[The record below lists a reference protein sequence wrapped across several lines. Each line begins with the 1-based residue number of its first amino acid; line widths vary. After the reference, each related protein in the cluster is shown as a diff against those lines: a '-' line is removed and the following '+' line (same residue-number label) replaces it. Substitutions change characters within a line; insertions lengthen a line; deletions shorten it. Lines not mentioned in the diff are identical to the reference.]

1 MGENSIQALFGC
13 TINVFP
19 QITGGMFMKR
29 FLVAVALFSLFCLP
43 AMAADAPAFEI
54 FGGYSLIHSMD
65 NDKLDLSSQ
74 TANGFLAAAEI
85 NVHRNFGIV
94 GEFGFYQNTESG
106 TGTFNG
112 YIMPEAIAYDYG
124 WEEKTRH
131 YPILFGPRVSY
142 RGDNF
147 RIFGHYLLGFAKTTW
162 DYKYWEEGE
171 GYYEETG
178 SEGDTNFAQAVG
190 GGVDISLSQTFSIR
204 PVQFD
209 WISIRVSDG
218 DSTWIN
224 GIRYS
229 GGIVIKLGSR

>member
-1 MGENSIQALFGC
+1 
-13 TINVFP
+13 
-19 QITGGMFMKR
+19 MKKL
-29 FLVAVALFSLFCLP
+29 LVAAALFSLFCLP
-43 AMAADAPAFEI
+43 ALAADAPAFEI
-54 FGGYSLIHSMD
+54 FGGYSLIHTMD

-74 TANGFLAAAEI
+74 TAQGFIAAVEG
-85 NVHRNFGIV
+85 NVHPNFGIV

-106 TGTFNG
+106 VESYNG
-112 YIMPEAIAYDYG
+112 FEGIPSALPYEYG

-142 RGDNF
+142 RGDTVRVF
-147 RIFGHYLLGFAKTTW
+147 AHYLLGFAKTTW
-162 DYKYWEEGE
+162 DWKYWEEYE

-190 GGVDISLSQTFSIR
+190 GGIDISLNDTFSIR
-204 PVQFD
+204 PAQVD
-209 WISIRVSDG
+209 WVSIRVSGDG